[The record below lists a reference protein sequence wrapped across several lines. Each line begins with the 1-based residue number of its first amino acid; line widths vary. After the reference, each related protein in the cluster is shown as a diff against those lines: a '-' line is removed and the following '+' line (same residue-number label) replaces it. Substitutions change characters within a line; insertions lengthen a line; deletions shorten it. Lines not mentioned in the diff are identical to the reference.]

1 MIIYKYSCFLQT
13 PFTFAGVLQSELD
26 GFISDWNMHKIRHNS
41 LADCP
46 SGTPEDLYDMPAYVG
61 G

>member
-1 MIIYKYSCFLQT
+1 M
-13 PFTFAGVLQSELD
+13 FTFAGVLQSELD
-26 GFISDWNMHKIRHNS
+26 EFMRDWNTHKIRHNS

-46 SGTPEDLYDMPAYVG
+46 SGIPDDLYDMPAHVG